1 MIRDSLLLIPDHG
14 GIPPGHWLAWLA
26 EQLPGSREVPELD
39 SAQAVLAHWAETIRR
54 CLAETGSTQT
64 LVAHGFGCL
73 AAVVAVADRPDRVDE
88 LILVAPADAA
98 SFDCTGPRTR
108 RSRHEERF
116 LLDQVL
122 PHEALGPRGLLV
134 ASRDDPGLCFE
145 AARELAARWGLDFV
159 DAGPA
164 GHLDVAA
171 GYGPWP
177 WLFKQLQTHKP
188 APGSVA
194 RTMLRRGRGSHLAA
208 LRQLTRKQWETLPAS
223 LPPMQ
228 DSE

>member
-26 EQLPGSREVPELD
+26 EQVPGSREVPELD
-39 SAQAVLAHWAETIRR
+39 CSQAVLAHWAETIRR
-54 CLAETGSTQT
+54 CLAEAEYTLT

-98 SFDCTGPRTR
+98 AFDCAGPRAR

-116 LLDQVL
+116 RLDHVL
-122 PHEALGPRGLLV
+122 PREGLGTHGLVV
-134 ASRDDPGLCFE
+134 ASRNDPGLSFD
-145 AARELAARWGLDFV
+145 AARELAVRWGLDFA
-159 DAGPA
+159 DAGTA
-164 GHLDVAA
+164 GHLATAD

-177 WLFKQLQTHKP
+177 WLLKQLQTHRP
-188 APGSVA
+188 AQGSVA

>member
-1 MIRDSLLLIPDHG
+1 MVRTSLLLIPDHG

-26 EQLPGSREVPELD
+26 EQVPGSHEVPELD

-54 CLAETGSTQT
+54 YLAAAEATQT

-73 AAVVAVADRPDRVDE
+73 AAAVAVADRPDCVDQ

-98 SFDCTGPRTR
+98 AFDCTGPRTH

-116 LLDQVL
+116 RLDQVL
-122 PHEALGPRGLLV
+122 PREALGPPGLLV
-134 ASRDDPGLCFE
+134 ASRDDPGLYP
-145 AARELAARWGLDFV
+145 AGARELAERWGLDFV
-159 DAGPA
+159 DTGPA
-164 GHLDVAA
+164 GHIDPAA

-177 WLFKQLQTHKP
+177 WLLQQLQTHAGTQGS
-188 APGSVA
+188 AP